1 MTQNRGGISYAKEA
15 AMSDPAART
24 NDLPTQR
31 TPLDPDATAWMESG
45 PTFPSPS
52 GVPMRMFGDYEL
64 LGEIGRGGMG
74 VVYKARQIALDRL
87 VALKMILPGEFAD
100 DEDLRRFHTEAEA
113 TAKLQH
119 PGIVR
124 VYEVGEIDG
133 KLYYSMD
140 YIEGPSLS
148 KRLASGP
155 LPGRTAARYVAAVAR
170 AIHYAHRNG
179 ILHRDLKPS
188 NILLDP
194 DDQPHVTDFGLAKKI
209 GGDSQRTRS
218 GTILGTPSYMAP
230 EQASGKI
237 HELGP
242 ACDIYGLGA
251 MLYELVTGRPP
262 FRSETPLDTLME
274 VIDREPVPPRLL
286 NTKVDRDLETI
297 CLKCLEKRAHDRY
310 ASAEAMAVDLQRYLN
325 GDAISARSINVLDRM
340 ARTLER
346 SQHDIEFRSYGNMVL
361 LIALVVGLTHLPVFA
376 WTVNGPPYPVF
387 WIGSVRVAQIGLMG
401 LIYLWMRPRQ
411 LVPASSAERQLWS
424 IWIAYL
430 TASFCAAAVG
440 RFLETQDSPFDE
452 QTLFPFWALLAGVA
466 FFVMG
471 GGYWGWCYAIG
482 IAFFLGALAMP
493 FALRWSA
500 LITAALWVG
509 GLTAVGLHLRRIGTE
524 EARRACTGEEQETS

>member
-1 MTQNRGGISYAKEA
+1 MIYAKEA
-15 AMSDPAART
+15 MMSESVANT
-24 NDLPTQR
+24 NDIPTQR
-31 TPLDPDATAWMESG
+31 TPLDPDATAWMHPGQSC
-45 PTFPSPS
+45 PSPS
-52 GVPMRMFGDYEL
+52 GVPVRIFGDYEI

-87 VALKMILPGEFAD
+87 VAWKMILPGEFAGE
-100 DEDLRRFHTEAEA
+100 EDLRRFHTEAEA

-124 VYEVGEIDG
+124 VHEVGEIDG

-140 YIEGPSLS
+140 YIDGPSLA

-155 LPGRTAARYVAAVAR
+155 LPGRVAARYVAAVAR

-194 DDQPHVTDFGLAKKI
+194 DDHPHVTDFGLAKRI

-242 ACDIYGLGA
+242 PCDVYGLGA

-262 FRSETPLDTLME
+262 FRSETPLDTIME
-274 VIDREPVPPRLL
+274 VIEREPVPPRLL
-286 NTKVDRDLETI
+286 NAKVDRDLETI
-297 CLKCLEKRAHDRY
+297 CLKCLEKRAQDRY
-310 ASAEAMAVDLQRYLN
+310 ASAEAMAADLQRYLN
-325 GDAISARSINVLDRM
+325 GDSISARSINVIDRM

-361 LIALVVGLTHLPVFA
+361 LIAVVVGLAHLLIFA
-376 WTVNGPPYPVF
+376 WTVNGPPYSLF
-387 WIGSVRVAQIGLMG
+387 WIGSAYVVQFGLMG
-401 LIYLWMRPRQ
+401 LIYLWMRPSQ
-411 LVPASSAERQLWS
+411 IVPASSAERQLWS

-430 TASFCAAAVG
+430 TASFCAAPVG
-440 RFLETQDSPFDE
+440 RFLESPNQPFDE
-452 QTLFPFWALLAGVA
+452 QTLFPFRALLGGVA

-471 GGYWGWCYAIG
+471 GAYWGWCYAIG
-482 IAFFLGALAMP
+482 VAFFLGALLMP
-493 FALRWSA
+493 FALRWDT

-509 GLTAVGLHLRRIGTE
+509 ALTAVGLHLRRIGAE
-524 EARRACTGEEQETS
+524 EAKRTGTAAEQETT